1 MKNIIN
7 KCLSLLF
14 AGLIVFN
21 LFGNAFAAT
30 EYNKNNISDYVG
42 KKIIDLN
49 YYHKSKE
56 YYPYSKRLD
65 KRGDLQCVGY
75 AYARLE
81 EKLGLS
87 PDFNSGE
94 GAKDIP
100 DKAPNGATRTALNG
114 QKYKIEVYKND
125 NGSHITANS
134 FVSFGPKPKGNK
146 YGHVIYVEEVINGIV
161 YYTESGTSI
170 WRSGKAGVLR
180 SKSIKSF
187 VNNCSSGGKYVGTV
201 VFRPVG
207 TSTSSSNTSQ
217 QPAASNLNVTLT
229 SYPTS
234 ITKGSSY
241 GLRGS
246 VTSNYKIT
254 SVKGYI
260 INSSGKTVQ
269 STSETPNSKS
279 MDIRYS
285 KINNNLVF
293 GNLSAG
299 NYTLKVVAKDAYGK
313 EKTWSTSFTV
323 KAPASVSKNPNSTLK
338 VELTSYPTSIAKG
351 KSYGLRGSVTSNYKI
366 SWVKGY
372 ILNSNG
378 KIVQDTLDTPN
389 ATSMDIRY
397 AKVNNNLL
405 FNKLAKGTY
414 TLKVVARDTYGKEV
428 TWSKQFKVK

>member
-1 MKNIIN
+1 MKRLMSFFLTICLLLSVVASSTLTVSAAATYDVGKAMNYAANHWNDGKGLCAEFVSNCVQAGGLNIKTMLGTKSCWDAIIN
-7 KCLSLLF
+7 KTGLSGKNLTLNSQGYVTKGNNGSLL
-14 AGLIVFN
+14 AKGDVVIQWCYTCNLRPHILIC
-21 LFGNAFAAT
+21 GG
-30 EYNKNNISDYVG
+30 YD
-42 KKIIDLN
+42 
-49 YYHKSKE
+49 SK
-56 YYPYSKRLD
+56 
-65 KRGDLQCVGY
+65 GY
-75 AYARLE
+75 ATFYAHNGALNNRIYRF
-81 EKLGLS
+81 S
-87 PDFNSGE
+87 TNSQHKKTCNI
-94 GAKDIP
+94 GAK
-100 DKAPNGATRTALNG
+100 
-114 QKYKIEVYKND
+114 
-125 NGSHITANS
+125 
-134 FVSFGPKPKGNK
+134 
-146 YGHVIYVEEVINGIV
+146 
-161 YYTESGTSI
+161 
-170 WRSGKAGVLR
+170 VLQLSKLS
-180 SKSIKSF
+180 SKSVS
-187 VNNCSSGGKYVGTV
+187 NGNQSSV
-201 VFRPVG
+201 
-207 TSTSSSNTSQ
+207 S
-217 QPAASNLNVTLT
+217 PAPTSNLKVNLT

-234 ITKGSSY
+234 IAKGSSY

-260 INSSGKTVQ
+260 INSSGKAVQ
-269 STSETPNSKS
+269 STSETPNSTS

-323 KAPASVSKNPNSTLK
+323 KAPASVSKNPDSTLK
-338 VELTSYPTSIAKG
+338 IELTSYPTSIAKG

-372 ILNSNG
+372 ILNSSG

-397 AKVNNNLL
+397 AKVNDNLL